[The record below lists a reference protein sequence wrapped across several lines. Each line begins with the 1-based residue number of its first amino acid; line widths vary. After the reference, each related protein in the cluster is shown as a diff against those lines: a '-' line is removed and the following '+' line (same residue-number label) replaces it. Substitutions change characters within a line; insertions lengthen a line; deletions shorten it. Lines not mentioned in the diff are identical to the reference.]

1 MNKTKFFASCPK
13 TRREFV
19 AKFRNDN
26 IFRNWAMVYGFAVIG
41 DCVIFPDGRVADM
54 NVRQPACLPARVN
67 NSGR

>member
-41 DCVIFPDGRVADM
+41 DCVIFPDGKVADM
-54 NVRQPACLPARVN
+54 NVR
-67 NSGR
+67 